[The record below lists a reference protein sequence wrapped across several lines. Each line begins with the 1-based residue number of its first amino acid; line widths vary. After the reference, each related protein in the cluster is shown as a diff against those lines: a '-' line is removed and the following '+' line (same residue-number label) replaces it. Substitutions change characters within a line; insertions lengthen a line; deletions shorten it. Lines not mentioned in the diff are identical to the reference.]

1 MPRVNQNLPWRAF
14 EGLFQNSL
22 GLGREFDRMLFG
34 PAHSGLG
41 SSVGWPQFNLWTKD
55 DELIVTAE
63 IPGLEA
69 DQIEIDINNNQLT
82 VSASVESSELT
93 DGESFQRRE
102 RFSGKF
108 ERTLKLPFAVDQEK
122 SEASYIAG
130 VLEIRLAKPERDK
143 PRKLAVKA
151 G

>member
-1 MPRVNQNLPWRAF
+1 MQRVNLNQPWRTL
-14 EGLFQNSL
+14 ESLLQNSL
-22 GLGREFDRMLFG
+22 GLGRDFDRMLFG
-34 PAHSGLG
+34 PAHLDA
-41 SSVGWPQFNLWTKD
+41 SSTVGWPQFNIWTND

-63 IPGLEA
+63 IPGFEA

-82 VSASVESSELT
+82 VSASVESAELA
-93 DGESFQRRE
+93 DEQSFQRRE

-143 PRKLAVKA
+143 PRKLAIKA